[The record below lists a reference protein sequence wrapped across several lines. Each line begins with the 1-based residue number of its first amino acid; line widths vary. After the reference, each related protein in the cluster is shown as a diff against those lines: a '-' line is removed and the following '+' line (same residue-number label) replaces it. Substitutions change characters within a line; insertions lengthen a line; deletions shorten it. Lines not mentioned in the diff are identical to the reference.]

1 MEIEAKFT
9 LPDAE
14 TVRALQAADQLAGFA
29 LSASQVKQVRDIY
42 LDTVERLILAARY
55 ACRRREQDE
64 DILITLKGLRS
75 AKGAVHQREELEV
88 SLPTA
93 EAVQRPAQWPASA
106 VRERVLQLIGDR
118 PLRPLFELRQTRTVR
133 QVCERD
139 RPVAEFS
146 LDKVQL
152 AIEGREQV
160 YFELEVELEPQ
171 GTEDDLAAMV
181 GYLQDTY
188 RLEPEPRS
196 KFERA
201 LSFLEGDF

>member
-9 LPDAE
+9 LSDAE
-14 TVRALQAADQLAGFA
+14 TIRALQATEQLAGFA

-42 LDTVERLILAARY
+42 LDTVERLILAAKY
-55 ACRRREQDE
+55 ACRQREQDE
-64 DILITLKGLRS
+64 GILITLKGLRG

-93 EAVQRPAQWPASA
+93 EAVQRPAQWPAST
-106 VRERVLQLIGDR
+106 VREQVLALIGDQ
-118 PLRPLFELRQTRTVR
+118 PLRPLFELQQTRIVR

-139 RPVAEFS
+139 RSVAEFS
-146 LDKVQL
+146 LDKVRL
-152 AIEGREQV
+152 AVEGREQV
-160 YFELEVELEPQ
+160 YFELEVELKPQ
-171 GTEDDLAAMV
+171 GTEGDLVAIV
-181 GYLQDTY
+181 DYLQDTY

-201 LSFLEGDF
+201 LSFLEGGF